1 MTIAFLSNKSDGV
14 VTVLKS
20 IKDSLDLVGGRD
32 LIDFLSETRERS
44 EFFDRL
50 VVSEN
55 ALTSGNEEQDFMF
68 LKDYIESYSPN
79 LEVVMAISR
88 ESGSSLADSFTNIF
102 SAPMYTVAYLPEKT
116 STGVLI
122 EMVDKP
128 ILEIK
133 AKYFSIDNSQVKAK
147 EAFAKVEKSKPKKQ
161 KSGFFGKLFGGKKEE
176 EEEVK
181 EEVEVAKEDVAEE
194 RKELVNSFYHP
205 EGGVVSAPVVATPV
219 STSDLV
225 APTVPSGNSTVTD
238 SEVKESINK
247 LFGGIGT
254 EDSLESTGDLSL
266 NFSDYGE
273 NHYQTGFIPEDDIEL
288 GGSSQEVVV
297 SEQPKG
303 NGEWLS
309 VNTEEVGTTVAENPS
324 GSNFSEFSKV
334 SNLGSSVEQ
343 DLDTPPSDF
352 LGELPQKFSG
362 VLPTLGVT
370 LVVGDESSSF
380 LANFLKS
387 DKGNYIVDIRKSFDL
402 SSYIDE
408 SSYLNS
414 DSNFYE
420 ESGNFYKLGIS
431 PKELTMLAK
440 DKVHLIVNASVDNLK
455 SQGFPIGLF
464 DNIVPVFSNN
474 VAKLE
479 FQLLEYED
487 VSPEVA
493 RSLSKST
500 PKVVGGISREVT
512 SLLSRAVFSKI
523 NWKGLIK

>member
-176 EEEVK
+176 EEVK
-181 EEVEVAKEDVAEE
+181 EEVEVSKEDVAEE
-194 RKELVNSFYHP
+194 RKELVNSFHSAK
-205 EGGVVSAPVVATPV
+205 GVVSAPVVATPV
-219 STSDLV
+219 STPDLV
-225 APTVPSGNSTVTD
+225 APKVPSGNSTVTD

-288 GGSSQEVVV
+288 GSSSQEVVV
-297 SEQPKG
+297 SGQPKES
-303 NGEWLS
+303 GEWLS

-324 GSNFSEFSKV
+324 GSNFSEFSKA

-343 DLDTPPSDF
+343 DLGTPPSDF

-414 DSNFYE
+414 ESDFYE
-420 ESGNFYKLGIS
+420 EAGNFYKLGIY

-500 PKVVGGISREVT
+500 PRVVGGISKEVT

>member
-176 EEEVK
+176 EEVK
-181 EEVEVAKEDVAEE
+181 EEVEVSKEDVAEE

-219 STSDLV
+219 STPDLV
-225 APTVPSGNSTVTD
+225 APTAPSGSSAVID

-297 SEQPKG
+297 SGQPKES
-303 NGEWLS
+303 GEWLS

-324 GSNFSEFSKV
+324 GSNFSEFSKS

-343 DLDTPPSDF
+343 DLGTPPSNF

-414 DSNFYE
+414 DSDFYE
-420 ESGNFYKLGIS
+420 EAGNFYKLGIS

-500 PKVVGGISREVT
+500 PRVVGGISKEVT

>member
-176 EEEVK
+176 EEVK

-194 RKELVNSFYHP
+194 RKELVNSFHSAK
-205 EGGVVSAPVVATPV
+205 GVVSAPVVATPV
-219 STSDLV
+219 STPDLV

-297 SEQPKG
+297 SGQPKES
-303 NGEWLS
+303 GEWLS

-324 GSNFSEFSKV
+324 GSNFSEFSKA

-343 DLDTPPSDF
+343 DLGTPPSDF

-414 DSNFYE
+414 DSDFYE

-431 PKELTMLAK
+431 SKELTMLAK

-500 PKVVGGISREVT
+500 PRVVGGISREVT

>member
-176 EEEVK
+176 EEVK
-181 EEVEVAKEDVAEE
+181 EEVAKEEVAEE
-194 RKELVNSFYHP
+194 RKELVNSFHSAK
-205 EGGVVSAPVVATPV
+205 GVVSAPVVATPV
-219 STSDLV
+219 STPDLV

-288 GGSSQEVVV
+288 GSSSQEVVV
-297 SEQPKG
+297 SGQPKES
-303 NGEWLS
+303 GEWLS

-324 GSNFSEFSKV
+324 GSNFSEFSKA

-343 DLDTPPSDF
+343 DLGTPPSDF

-414 DSNFYE
+414 DSDFYE

-500 PKVVGGISREVT
+500 PRVVGGISKEVT

>member
-176 EEEVK
+176 EEVK
-181 EEVEVAKEDVAEE
+181 EEVEVDKEDVAEE
-194 RKELVNSFYHP
+194 RKELVNSFHSAK
-205 EGGVVSAPVVATPV
+205 GVVSAPVVATPV
-219 STSDLV
+219 STPDLV

-297 SEQPKG
+297 SGQPKES
-303 NGEWLS
+303 GEWLS

-324 GSNFSEFSKV
+324 GSNFSEFSKA

-343 DLDTPPSDF
+343 DLGASPSDF
-352 LGELPQKFSG
+352 LGESPQKFSG

-414 DSNFYE
+414 ESDFYE
-420 ESGNFYKLGIS
+420 EAGNFYKLGIS

-479 FQLLEYED
+479 FQLHEYED

-500 PKVVGGISREVT
+500 PRVVGGISKEVT

>member
-176 EEEVK
+176 EEVK
-181 EEVEVAKEDVAEE
+181 EEVEVAKEEVAEE
-194 RKELVNSFYHP
+194 RKEPVSSFHSAK
-205 EGGVVSAPVVATPV
+205 GVVSAPVVATPV
-219 STSDLV
+219 STPDLV
-225 APTVPSGNSTVTD
+225 APTVPSGSSTVTD

-297 SEQPKG
+297 NGQPKES
-303 NGEWLS
+303 GEWLS

-343 DLDTPPSDF
+343 DLGTPPSDF

-387 DKGNYIVDIRKSFDL
+387 DKGNYIADIRKSFDL

-414 DSNFYE
+414 DSDFYE
-420 ESGNFYKLGIS
+420 EAGNFYKLGIS
-431 PKELTMLAK
+431 HKELTMLAK

-500 PKVVGGISREVT
+500 PRVVGGISKEVT

>member
-176 EEEVK
+176 EEVK
-181 EEVEVAKEDVAEE
+181 EEVEVAKEEVAEE
-194 RKELVNSFYHP
+194 RKELVNSFHSAK
-205 EGGVVSAPVVATPV
+205 GVVSAPVVATPV
-219 STSDLV
+219 STPDLV

-297 SEQPKG
+297 SGQPKEG
-303 NGEWLS
+303 GEWLS
-309 VNTEEVGTTVAENPS
+309 VNTKEVGTTVAENPS
-324 GSNFSEFSKV
+324 GSNFSEFSKA

-343 DLDTPPSDF
+343 DLGASPSDF
-352 LGELPQKFSG
+352 LGESPQKFSG

-414 DSNFYE
+414 DSDFYE
-420 ESGNFYKLGIS
+420 EAGNFYKLGIS

-500 PKVVGGISREVT
+500 PRVVGGISKEVT

>member
-1 MTIAFLSNKSDGV
+1 MTIAFLSNKSEGV

-50 VVSEN
+50 VISEN

-88 ESGSSLADSFTNIF
+88 ESGSALADSFTGIF

-161 KSGFFGKLFGGKKEE
+161 KSGFFGKLFGGKKEV
-176 EEEVK
+176 EEVK
-181 EEVEVAKEDVAEE
+181 EEVAEKEEV
-194 RKELVNSFYHP
+194 VNSFQSAV
-205 EGGVVSAPVVATPV
+205 EVVSAPKVKTPPV
-219 STSDLV
+219 DTSNLV
-225 APTVPSGNSTVTD
+225 TPESLPTNPTTTSAEVT
-238 SEVKESINK
+238 ESINK
-247 LFGGIGT
+247 LFGGIRT
-254 EDSLESTGDLSL
+254 EEPLEPTGDLSL

-273 NHYQTGFIPEDDIEL
+273 SHYQTGFIPEDDLDLES
-288 GGSSQEVVV
+288 SSQEVVV
-297 SEQPKG
+297 NEQSKDE
-303 NGEWLS
+303 GEWLP
-309 VNTEEVGTTVAENPS
+309 VNSEEVGTAVAENLS
-324 GSNFSEFSKV
+324 GSNFSEFSKP

-343 DLDTPPSDF
+343 DFGTSSSDF

-362 VLPTLGVT
+362 VLPSLGVT

-380 LANFLKS
+380 LAKFLKG

-414 DSNFYE
+414 ESDFYE

-431 PKELTMLAK
+431 PKELTVLAK
-440 DKVHLIVNASVDNLK
+440 DKVNLIVNASVDSLK
-455 SQGFPIGLF
+455 LPDFPIGLF

-479 FQLLEYED
+479 FQLLEYEE

-493 RSLSKST
+493 RSLSKSS
-500 PKVVGGISREVT
+500 PAVIGGITKEIT
-512 SLLSRAVFSKI
+512 TLLSRAVFSKI
-523 NWKGLIK
+523 DWKGLIK

>member
-88 ESGSSLADSFTNIF
+88 ESGSSLADSFTSIF

-176 EEEVK
+176 EEVK
-181 EEVEVAKEDVAEE
+181 EEVEVAKEEKTV
-194 RKELVNSFYHP
+194 P
-205 EGGVVSAPVVATPV
+205 TPTPVVSVPEV
-219 STSDLV
+219 SIPAVDANNLVDPESLPTNPTTTS
-225 APTVPSGNSTVTD
+225 AEVT
-238 SEVKESINK
+238 ESINK

-297 SEQPKG
+297 SGQPKES
-303 NGEWLS
+303 GEWLS

-343 DLDTPPSDF
+343 DLGTPPSDF

-414 DSNFYE
+414 ESDFYE
-420 ESGNFYKLGIS
+420 EAGNFYKLGIS

-500 PKVVGGISREVT
+500 PKVVGGISKEVT

>member
-128 ILEIK
+128 ILEIR

-176 EEEVK
+176 EEVK
-181 EEVEVAKEDVAEE
+181 EEVEVAKEEVAEE

-205 EGGVVSAPVVATPV
+205 EGGVVSGPVVATPV
-219 STSDLV
+219 STLDLV
-225 APTVPSGNSTVTD
+225 APTVPSGSSTVTD

-297 SEQPKG
+297 NGQPKES
-303 NGEWLS
+303 GEWLS

-414 DSNFYE
+414 DSDFYE

>member
-1 MTIAFLSNKSDGV
+1 MTIAFLSNKSEGV

-68 LKDYIESYSPN
+68 LKEYIESYSPN

-161 KSGFFGKLFGGKKEE
+161 KSGFFGKLCGGKKE

-181 EEVEVAKEDVAEE
+181 EEVEVAKEEVAEE
-194 RKELVNSFYHP
+194 RKEFVNSFHSAK
-205 EGGVVSAPVVATPV
+205 GVVSAPVVATPV
-219 STSDLV
+219 STPDLV

-297 SEQPKG
+297 SGQPKES
-303 NGEWLS
+303 GEWLS
-309 VNTEEVGTTVAENPS
+309 VNTEEVGTTVDENPS

-343 DLDTPPSDF
+343 DLGTPPSDF

-414 DSNFYE
+414 DSDFYE
-420 ESGNFYKLGIS
+420 EAGNFYKLGIS

-500 PKVVGGISREVT
+500 PRVVGGISKEVT

>member
-176 EEEVK
+176 EEVK
-181 EEVEVAKEDVAEE
+181 EEVEVAKEVVAEE
-194 RKELVNSFYHP
+194 RKEPVNSFHSAK
-205 EGGVVSAPVVATPV
+205 GVVSAPVVATPV
-219 STSDLV
+219 STPDLV
-225 APTVPSGNSTVTD
+225 APTAPSGSSTVTD

-297 SEQPKG
+297 NGQPKES
-303 NGEWLS
+303 GEWLS
-309 VNTEEVGTTVAENPS
+309 VNTEEVGTTVDENPS

-334 SNLGSSVEQ
+334 SNFGSSVEQ
-343 DLDTPPSDF
+343 DLGTPPSDF

-414 DSNFYE
+414 ESDFYE
-420 ESGNFYKLGIS
+420 EAGNFYKLGIS
-431 PKELTMLAK
+431 PKELTTLAK

-455 SQGFPIGLF
+455 SQGFPISLF

-500 PKVVGGISREVT
+500 PRVVGGISKEVT

>member
-176 EEEVK
+176 DEVK
-181 EEVEVAKEDVAEE
+181 EEVEVAKEVVAEE
-194 RKELVNSFYHP
+194 RKETVSSFYHP
-205 EGGVVSAPVVATPV
+205 EGGVVSAPVSTP
-219 STSDLV
+219 DLV
-225 APTVPSGNSTVTD
+225 APTVPPGNSTVTD
-238 SEVKESINK
+238 SEVKESIHK

-273 NHYQTGFIPEDDIEL
+273 NHYQTGFIPEDDIDF

-297 SEQPKG
+297 SDQPKES
-303 NGEWLS
+303 GEWLS
-309 VNTEEVGTTVAENPS
+309 VNTEEVGTTVAEKFR
-324 GSNFSEFSKV
+324 GSNFSEFSKA

-343 DLDTPPSDF
+343 DFGASPSDF
-352 LGELPQKFSG
+352 LGESPQKFSG

-380 LANFLKS
+380 LANFLKG

-414 DSNFYE
+414 ESDFYE
-420 ESGNFYKLGIS
+420 EAGNFYKLGIS

-440 DKVHLIVNASVDNLK
+440 DKVHLIVNASVNNLK
-455 SQGFPIGLF
+455 LQGFPIGLF

-500 PKVVGGISREVT
+500 PRVVGGISKEVT

-523 NWKGLIK
+523 NWRGLIK

>member
-1 MTIAFLSNKSDGV
+1 MTIAFLSNKSEGV

-88 ESGSSLADSFTNIF
+88 ESGSALADSFTSIF

-147 EAFAKVEKSKPKKQ
+147 EAFAKAEKSKPKKQ
-161 KSGFFGKLFGGKKEE
+161 KSGFFGKLFGGKKEV
-176 EEEVK
+176 EEVK
-181 EEVEVAKEDVAEE
+181 EEVAEKEEI
-194 RKELVNSFYHP
+194 VNSFQS
-205 EGGVVSAPVVATPV
+205 EVEVVSAPKVKTPV
-219 STSDLV
+219 STPDLV

-238 SEVKESINK
+238 TEVKESINK
-247 LFGGIGT
+247 LFGGIRT
-254 EDSLESTGDLSL
+254 EEPLEPTGDLSL

-273 NHYQTGFIPEDDIEL
+273 SHYQTGFIPEDDL
-288 GGSSQEVVV
+288 DLDSSSQEVVV
-297 SEQPKG
+297 SEQSKDE
-303 NGEWLS
+303 GEWLP
-309 VNTEEVGTTVAENPS
+309 VNSEEVGTTVAENPS
-324 GSNFSEFSKV
+324 GSNFSEFSKL

-343 DLDTPPSDF
+343 DFGTSSSDF

-362 VLPTLGVT
+362 VLPSLGVT

-380 LANFLKS
+380 LAKFLKG

-414 DSNFYE
+414 ESDFYE

-431 PKELTMLAK
+431 PKELTVLAK
-440 DKVHLIVNASVDNLK
+440 DKVNLIVNASVDSLK
-455 SQGFPIGLF
+455 LPDFPIGLF

-479 FQLLEYED
+479 FQLLEYEE

-493 RSLSKST
+493 RSLSKSS
-500 PKVVGGISREVT
+500 PAVIGGISKEIT
-512 SLLSRAVFSKI
+512 TLLSRAVFSKI

>member
-1 MTIAFLSNKSDGV
+1 MTIAFLSSKSEGV

-20 IKDSLDLVGGRD
+20 IKDSLDLVGGKD

-88 ESGSSLADSFTNIF
+88 ESGSALADSFTSIF

-147 EAFAKVEKSKPKKQ
+147 EAFAKAEKSKPKKQ

-176 EEEVK
+176 VK
-181 EEVEVAKEDVAEE
+181 EEVEVAKEEVEE
-194 RKELVNSFYHP
+194 EKKEFVNSFHHP
-205 EGGVVSAPVVATPV
+205 EGGIVSGPVVATSV
-219 STSDLV
+219 STPDLV
-225 APTVPSGNSTVTD
+225 APTIPSNTSTVTD

-254 EDSLESTGDLSL
+254 EESLEPTGDLSL

-273 NHYQTGFIPEDDIEL
+273 SHYQTGFIPEDDLEL
-288 GGSSQEVVV
+288 EASPQEVVV
-297 SEQPKG
+297 SEQPKDED
-303 NGEWLS
+303 EWLP
-309 VNTEEVGTTVAENPS
+309 VNSKETITPVAENPS
-324 GSNFSEFSKV
+324 SSDFSEFSEVPKFE
-334 SNLGSSVEQ
+334 SSVEQ
-343 DLDTPPSDF
+343 NFSTPSSDF
-352 LGELPQKFSG
+352 LEELPQKFSG

-380 LANFLKS
+380 LAEFLKGS
-387 DKGNYIVDIRKSFDL
+387 RGHYIADIRKSFDL

-408 SSYLNS
+408 SSYLSSES
-414 DSNFYE
+414 DFYE

-431 PKELTMLAK
+431 PQELNSLVKENSN
-440 DKVHLIVNASVDNLK
+440 LIVNASVDSLK
-455 SQGFPIGLF
+455 LQDFPIGLF
-464 DNIVPVFSNN
+464 DNIVPVFSSNI
-474 VAKLE
+474 AKLE
-479 FQLLEYED
+479 FQLLEYEE

-500 PKVVGGISREVT
+500 PTVVGGISEEIT